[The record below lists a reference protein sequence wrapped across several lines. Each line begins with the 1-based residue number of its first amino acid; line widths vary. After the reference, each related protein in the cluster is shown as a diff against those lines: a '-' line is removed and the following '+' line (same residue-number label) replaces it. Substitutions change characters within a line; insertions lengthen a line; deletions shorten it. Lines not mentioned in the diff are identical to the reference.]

1 MSNNREIPSIEQ
13 SRNAIDRIDR
23 ELVQLFCER
32 MQVSADVAD
41 YKKSIGM
48 PVTDPARE
56 RSLLSKVSELAG
68 PEMEENVRTLYAT
81 ILSLSKAYQ
90 HERLGTATTLSEMI
104 AEAAKS
110 TSPFFPARARVAC
123 QGVEGAYSLKAAEK
137 LFSCPEVSFY
147 KTFEDVFGAIESG
160 ECRYGVLP
168 IENSTAGSVTQIYDL
183 MSCHRFYIVRTLRLK
198 IDHCLLVKPG
208 TKREDI
214 KEVVSHQQAL
224 SQCAGYLAKMQG
236 VKATAFVNTAKA
248 AEFAKNAEGNAVAA
262 ISSRDCAALY
272 GLEILDEDI
281 QDNGNNYTR
290 FICISKTP
298 EIYPGA
304 DKTSIMLTL
313 PDAHRPGSLSRLLSQ
328 INAMHIN
335 LTKLES
341 RPMPGQDFQFL
352 FYLDLEAPVETP
364 ALLRLLGEL
373 EASSEKF
380 RYLGTYREM
389 L

>member
-1 MSNNREIPSIEQ
+1 MKNEKNVPSIET
-13 SRNAIDRIDR
+13 SRAAIDRIDR
-23 ELVQLFCER
+23 ELVKLFCER
-32 MQVSADVAD
+32 MAISADVAE
-41 YKKSIGM
+41 YKRSVDM
-48 PVTDPARE
+48 PVTDAARE
-56 RSLLSKVSELAG
+56 RSLLAKVSDLAG
-68 PEMEENVRTLYAT
+68 EEMEENVRTLYAT

-90 HERLGTATTLSEMI
+90 HERLNTTSRLASKIKNAVEN
-104 AEAAKS
+104 
-110 TSPFFPARARVAC
+110 TPPFFPARAKIAC
-123 QGVEGAYSLKAAEK
+123 QGTEGAYSLKAAEK
-137 LFSCPEVSFY
+137 LFACPEVSFY
-147 KTFEDVFGAIESG
+147 KTFGEVFDAIEKG

-198 IDHCLLVKPG
+198 VDHCLLAKPG
-208 TKREDI
+208 TRISEI
-214 KEVVSHQQAL
+214 SEIVSHPQAL
-224 SQCAGYLAKMQG
+224 SQCAGYLAGLDG
-236 VKATAFVNTAKA
+236 VKATEFPNTAKA
-248 AEFAKNAEGNAVAA
+248 AEFVKSSPDNVAA
-262 ISSRDCAALY
+262 IASRDCASLY
-272 GLEILDEDI
+272 GLDILDEDI

-313 PDAHRPGSLSRLLSQ
+313 PDAHRPGSLSRLLTQ

-341 RPMPGQDFQFL
+341 RPVAGHDFQFL
-352 FYLDLEAPVETP
+352 FYLDLETPVESP

-373 EASSEKF
+373 EGSSERF

>member
-1 MSNNREIPSIEQ
+1 MNNEKNIPTLEE
-13 SRNAIDRIDR
+13 SRAAIDRIDR
-23 ELVQLFCER
+23 ELVKLFCER

-41 YKKSIGM
+41 YKRSVGKA
-48 PVTDPARE
+48 VTDPARE
-56 RSLLSKVSELAG
+56 RALLSKVSELAG
-68 PEMEENVRTLYAT
+68 PEMEEDVRTLYAT

-90 HERLGTATTLSEMI
+90 HERLNTSSPLASMI
-104 AEAAKS
+104 EQAVAN
-110 TSPFFPARARVAC
+110 TSPFFPGRARVAC

-137 LFSCPEVSFY
+137 LFACPEVSFY
-147 KTFEDVFGAIESG
+147 KTFDDVFEAIEQG

-208 TKREDI
+208 TKREEI
-214 KEVVSHQQAL
+214 REVVSHQQAL

-236 VKATAFVNTAKA
+236 VTASAFANTAKA
-248 AEFAKNAEGNAVAA
+248 AEFAKNTDSNAVAA
-262 ISSRDCAALY
+262 IASRDCAALY

-290 FICISKTP
+290 FICISKVP

-328 INAMHIN
+328 INAMQIN

-341 RPMPGQDFQFL
+341 RPMPGHDFQFL